1 MNWKRGVTFKKFIE
15 QIDSDQ
21 RLNPTKNAMSIARA
35 NIEIALRTK
44 KGNVLTMVTAIEF
57 FEDDL
62 PLICYCASGIE
73 PKNVTGATLSGAAKD
88 VYDFCNKQGLKPN
101 VTWRHSGDQNHL
113 LRITVQLPVGKK
125 VKKVKFPKEPVT
137 PRKKAKL
144 GSQ

>member
-1 MNWKRGVTFKKFIE
+1 MNWKKGISFKDFME
-15 QIDSDQ
+15 GIDSDQ
-21 RLNPTKNAMSIARA
+21 RLNPTKNAISIARA

-44 KGNVLTMVTAIEF
+44 KGNVLTTVTAIEF

-62 PLICYCASGIE
+62 PLICYCASGVA
-73 PKNVTGATLSGAAKD
+73 PKDATGATLTSTAKD
-88 VYDFCNKQGLKPN
+88 VYVFCNKYGLKPD

-125 VKKVKFPKEPVT
+125 VKKIKFPKQPVV

-144 GSQ
+144 GSK